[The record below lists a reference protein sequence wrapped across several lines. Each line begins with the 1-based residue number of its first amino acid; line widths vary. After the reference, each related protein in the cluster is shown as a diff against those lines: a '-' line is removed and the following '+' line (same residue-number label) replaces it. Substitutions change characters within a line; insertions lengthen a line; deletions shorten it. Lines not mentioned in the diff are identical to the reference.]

1 MNRLGNMFQYNDKVK
16 QRWMKQRNN
25 LLLNK
30 ETDLCTTGTLQVD
43 AAQGAEQ
50 MVESLTEKTL
60 ELEERMNEIQEE
72 KSDLVSNCIFIIL

>member
-1 MNRLGNMFQYNDKVK
+1 MI
-16 QRWMKQRNN
+16 
-25 LLLNK
+25 LNK
-30 ETDLCTTGTLQVD
+30 ETNLCSIVTLQVD

-72 KSDLVSNCIFIIL
+72 KSDLVSDCTFVIL